1 MAVLFVTEYGVQG
14 RDMGGY
20 RMVVPEEPPL
30 ANQTVAIT
38 AGSVQS
44 SAFNANTR
52 LIRVHTDAICSIEFG
67 TNPTA
72 TTTTR
77 RLAAN
82 TTEYFAV
89 PAATAGTFKVA
100 VIINT

>member
-1 MAVLFVTEYGVQG
+1 MAVVFITEYARQG
-14 RDMGGY
+14 RDASGY
-20 RMVVPEEPPL
+20 QMVVADEPAI

-44 SAFNANTR
+44 NAFNALTR
-52 LIRVHTDAICSIEFG
+52 FVRVSTDAVCSIEFG

-72 TTTTR
+72 TATTR
-77 RLAAN
+77 RMPAN

-89 PAATAGTFKVA
+89 PLGASYKVA
-100 VIINT
+100 VITNT